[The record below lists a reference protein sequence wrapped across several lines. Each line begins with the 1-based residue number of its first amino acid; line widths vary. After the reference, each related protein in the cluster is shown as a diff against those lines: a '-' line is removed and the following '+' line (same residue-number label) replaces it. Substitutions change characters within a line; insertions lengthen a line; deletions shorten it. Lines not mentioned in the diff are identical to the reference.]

1 MPSLKLSDSTTFEG
15 MNSSPKAT
23 ARITP
28 WVGTVAAAHGWLQDV
43 HVIARDRAK
52 IACQGA
58 TPPPTLLIPGCASR
72 ILHRPR
78 SHFGPLYTETRCGI
92 GAHSVLSWSSV
103 SRCSP
108 RPTPRRRVPAA
119 FVDRRL
125 TAPSTHHGR
134 HGFVRLLRV
143 PRHAPTGRAAAR
155 RESPHRAP
163 HARLSFVQRPRAP
176 ARRRFE
182 PRVRIHAPQSRQSL
196 AWLAI
201 PAGALPAA
209 SRRSA
214 PSCARR
220 GMPGGGPGM

>member
-1 MPSLKLSDSTTFEG
+1 ME
-15 MNSSPKAT
+15 
-23 ARITP
+23 
-28 WVGTVAAAHGWLQDV
+28 TVAHVRRCDPAIPDV

-52 IACQGA
+52 ISRQGA
-58 TPPPTLLIPGCASR
+58 TPPPTLLIPGRAPR

-92 GAHSVLSWSSV
+92 GAHSVLSWSFA

-108 RPTPRRRVPAA
+108 RQTPRRRVPAA

-143 PRHAPTGRAAAR
+143 PRHAPTRRAAAR
-155 RESPHRAP
+155 RESPPRAP
-163 HARLSFVQRPRAP
+163 HVRLSFVQRPRAP
-176 ARRRFE
+176 ALRPFE
-182 PRVRIHAPQSRQSL
+182 PRVRISAPPRSGQSL

-214 PSCARR
+214 PSCGRR
-220 GMPGGGPGM
+220 GIPGGGPGM